1 MPFPEGWPQKNL
13 DISKHAA
20 KRRGYMSAYLITRDG
35 QELGSFDVSQIQ
47 DGLKSGQFQS
57 SDWAWREG
65 MAEWKPLSSVV
76 AMPSAA
82 PGPALAPLDA
92 ASRPAAAALSKP
104 PVTAPRPNA
113 ISSPPSVGAKPGA
126 INPYA
131 SPSASPGVIGSPT
144 AAGAVP
150 PAVVAEL
157 TGTKPWVR
165 LISVLMWIGCVFVL
179 LGLVGNMIMIIGGV
193 GTLAGKNMAAGGIA
207 GVAAFAAFGS
217 LTALLVLYP
226 TLKLTK
232 YASNISRL
240 ADSKSFTD
248 LAAALREQRRF
259 WKFYGIL
266 IIIYLCVIL
275 GFVLLV
281 AAGAGMSIM
290 SKGMVQP

>member
-1 MPFPEGWPQKNL
+1 
-13 DISKHAA
+13 
-20 KRRGYMSAYLITRDG
+20 MSAYLISRDG
-35 QELGSFDVSQIQ
+35 EELGSFEVSQIQ
-47 DGLKSGQFQS
+47 EGLRTGQIQT

-65 MAEWKPLSSVV
+65 MGEWKPVSSVV
-76 AMPSAA
+76 AVPSAA
-82 PGPALAPLDA
+82 SLPSPAPDPGEELAAPRPSLAPL
-92 ASRPAAAALSKP
+92 SKS
-104 PVTAPRPNA
+104 PVTPPRPSA
-113 ISSPPSVGAKPGA
+113 ISSPPSVGTKPGA

-179 LGLVGNMIMIIGGV
+179 LGLVGNMIMVIGGV